1 MFWAIVALAV
11 LNLTTILTIIY
22 SRSQNGQVNAV
33 PETGIIQS
41 ENASARF
48 SGRYFR
54 DQLGLNNEQM
64 SRFKEFNP
72 GFRQHVRDIN
82 INLVHLRQQM
92 LEEMSAPDS
101 DTSKL
106 DLLSDSV
113 GYLHADLKKLT
124 YRYYLD
130 FKKICN
136 KQQKEKLD
144 QLFGEMFA
152 TDIHTGQYGPGG
164 PYGRGRGRRFNN

>member
-1 MFWAIVALAV
+1 MLWAVVALAV

-22 SRSQNGQVNAV
+22 FRNQSGQANTV
-33 PETGIIQS
+33 PETGIVQS
-41 ENASARF
+41 ENTSARF

-54 DQLGLNNEQM
+54 DQLGLSNEQM

-82 INLVHLRQQM
+82 INLIRLRQQM
-92 LEEMSAPDS
+92 LEEMSAAES
-101 DTSKL
+101 DTTKL
-106 DLLSDSV
+106 ALLSDSV
-113 GYLHADLKKLT
+113 GYLHADLKKQT
-124 YRYYLD
+124 YRCYLD
-130 FKKICN
+130 FKNICN